1 MKIRKLI
8 EKLQALPEDK
18 KDDDAIIWIED
29 GDRYPVHSV
38 DDTIDGVV
46 ELNAYINE
54 GIASKSYFG
63 LDEQPSPLPANAA
76 IYDTSVYNPSVKPT
90 SERPDED
97 DYEAGVSNE
106 FPSSENRI
114 IAGVDFDDVFNLLT
128 EAMKPILKDYR
139 DKLAKKDDNSSR
151 H

>member
-46 ELNAYINE
+46 ELNAYIND
-54 GIASKSYFG
+54 GIANKSYFS
-63 LDEQPSPLPANAA
+63 LDEQPSPLP
-76 IYDTSVYNPSVKPT
+76 T
-90 SERPDED
+90 RPDED

-106 FPSSENRI
+106 FGGPSSENRI
-114 IAGVDFDDVFNLLT
+114 IAGVDFDDVWNSLQD
-128 EAMKPILKDYR
+128 AMKPILKDYR
-139 DKLAKKDDNSSR
+139 DRLAKKDDNPSI

>member
-38 DDTIDGVV
+38 DDTIEGVV
-46 ELNAYINE
+46 ELNAYIND
-54 GIASKSYFG
+54 GIANKSYFS
-63 LDEQPSPLPANAA
+63 LDEQPSPLPTKRS
-76 IYDTSVYNPSVKPT
+76 IKQGES
-90 SERPDED
+90 
-97 DYEAGVSNE
+97 
-106 FPSSENRI
+106 SSENRI
-114 IAGVDFDDVFNLLT
+114 IAGVDFDDVWNSLQD
-128 EAMKPILKDYR
+128 AMKPILKDYR
-139 DKLAKKDDNSSR
+139 DRLAKKDDNPSI

>member
-1 MKIRKLI
+1 MKVRKLI

-38 DDTIDGVV
+38 DDTIEGGV
-46 ELNAYINE
+46 ELNAYIND
-54 GIASKSYFG
+54 GIANKSYFS
-63 LDEQPSPLPANAA
+63 LDEQPSPLPA
-76 IYDTSVYNPSVKPT
+76 
-90 SERPDED
+90 RPDED

-106 FPSSENRI
+106 FGGPSSENRI
-114 IAGVDFDDVFNLLT
+114 IAGVDFDDVFKLLT

-139 DKLAKKDDNSSR
+139 DKLANKDKNYPSI

>member
-1 MKIRKLI
+1 MKIRELI

-46 ELNAYINE
+46 ELNAYLND
-54 GIASKSYFG
+54 GIANKSYFS
-63 LDEQPSPLPANAA
+63 LDEHPSPLPTKRS
-76 IYDTSVYNPSVKPT
+76 IKQGES
-90 SERPDED
+90 
-97 DYEAGVSNE
+97 
-106 FPSSENRI
+106 SSENRI
-114 IAGVDFDDVFNLLT
+114 IAGVDFDDVWNSLQD
-128 EAMKPILKDYR
+128 AMKPILKDYR
-139 DKLAKKDDNSSR
+139 DRLAKKDDNPSI

>member
-38 DDTIDGVV
+38 DDTIEGVV

-63 LDEQPSPLPANAA
+63 LDEQPSPLPTKRS
-76 IYDTSVYNPSVKPT
+76 IKQGEY
-90 SERPDED
+90 
-97 DYEAGVSNE
+97 
-106 FPSSENRI
+106 SSENRI
-114 IAGVDFDDVFNLLT
+114 IAGVDFDDVWNSLQD
-128 EAMKPILKDYR
+128 AMKPILKDYR
-139 DKLAKKDDNSSR
+139 DRLAKKDDNPSI

>member
-38 DDTIDGVV
+38 DDTIEGVV
-46 ELNAYINE
+46 ELNAYIND
-54 GIASKSYFG
+54 GIANKSYFS
-63 LDEQPSPLPANAA
+63 LDEQPSPLP
-76 IYDTSVYNPSVKPT
+76 T
-90 SERPDED
+90 RPDED

-106 FPSSENRI
+106 FGGPSSENRI
-114 IAGVDFDDVFNLLT
+114 IAGVDFDDVWNSLQD
-128 EAMKPILKDYR
+128 AMKPILKDYR
-139 DKLAKKDDNSSR
+139 DRLAKKDDNPSI

>member
-46 ELNAYINE
+46 ELNAYLND
-54 GIASKSYFG
+54 GIANKSYFS
-63 LDEQPSPLPANAA
+63 LDEQPSPLPPKRS
-76 IYDTSVYNPSVKPT
+76 IKQGES
-90 SERPDED
+90 
-97 DYEAGVSNE
+97 
-106 FPSSENRI
+106 SSENRI
-114 IAGVDFDDVFNLLT
+114 IAGVDFDDVWNSLQD
-128 EAMKPILKDYR
+128 AMKPILKDYR
-139 DKLAKKDDNSSR
+139 DRLAKKDDNPSI

>member
-46 ELNAYINE
+46 ELNAYLND
-54 GIASKSYFG
+54 GIANKSDFS
-63 LDEQPSPLPANAA
+63 LDEQPSPLPTKRS
-76 IYDTSVYNPSVKPT
+76 IKQGES
-90 SERPDED
+90 
-97 DYEAGVSNE
+97 
-106 FPSSENRI
+106 SSENRI
-114 IAGVDFDDVFNLLT
+114 IAGVDFDDVWNSLQD
-128 EAMKPILKDYR
+128 AMKPILKDYR
-139 DKLAKKDDNSSR
+139 DRLAKKDDNPSI

>member
-38 DDTIDGVV
+38 DDTIEGVV
-46 ELNAYINE
+46 ELNAYIND
-54 GIASKSYFG
+54 GIANKSYFS
-63 LDEQPSPLPANAA
+63 LDEQPSPLPTKRS
-76 IYDTSVYNPSVKPT
+76 IKQGEY
-90 SERPDED
+90 
-97 DYEAGVSNE
+97 
-106 FPSSENRI
+106 SSENRI
-114 IAGVDFDDVFNLLT
+114 IAGVDFDDVWNSLT

-139 DKLAKKDDNSSR
+139 DKLAKKDNNYPSI

>member
-1 MKIRKLI
+1 MRLKKRIMKIRKLI

-38 DDTIDGVV
+38 DDTIEGVV
-46 ELNAYINE
+46 ELNAYIND
-54 GIASKSYFG
+54 GIANKSYFS
-63 LDEQPSPLPANAA
+63 LDEQPSPLPA
-76 IYDTSVYNPSVKPT
+76 
-90 SERPDED
+90 RPDED

-114 IAGVDFDDVFNLLT
+114 IAGVDFDDVFKLLT

-139 DKLAKKDDNSSR
+139 DKLANKDKYYPSI

>member
-46 ELNAYINE
+46 ELNAYIND
-54 GIASKSYFG
+54 GIANKSYFS
-63 LDEQPSPLPANAA
+63 LDEQPSPLP
-76 IYDTSVYNPSVKPT
+76 T
-90 SERPDED
+90 RPDED

-114 IAGVDFDDVFNLLT
+114 IAGVDFDDVWNSLT

-139 DKLAKKDDNSSR
+139 DKLAKKDNNYPTI

>member
-46 ELNAYINE
+46 ELNAYIND
-54 GIASKSYFG
+54 GIANKSYFS
-63 LDEQPSPLPANAA
+63 LDEQPSPLP
-76 IYDTSVYNPSVKPT
+76 T
-90 SERPDED
+90 RPDED

-106 FPSSENRI
+106 FGGPSSENRI
-114 IAGVDFDDVFNLLT
+114 IAGVDFDDVWNSLT
-128 EAMKPILKDYR
+128 EAMQPILKDYR
-139 DKLAKKDDNSSR
+139 DRLAKKDDNPSI

>member
-38 DDTIDGVV
+38 DDTIEGVV
-46 ELNAYINE
+46 ELNAYIND
-54 GIASKSYFG
+54 GIANKSYFG
-63 LDEQPSPLPANAA
+63 LDEQPSPLPTKRS
-76 IYDTSVYNPSVKPT
+76 IKQGES
-90 SERPDED
+90 
-97 DYEAGVSNE
+97 
-106 FPSSENRI
+106 SSENRI
-114 IAGVDFDDVFNLLT
+114 IAGVDFDDVWNSLT
-128 EAMKPILKDYR
+128 EAMQPILKDYR
-139 DKLAKKDDNSSR
+139 DKLAKKEDNISP

>member
-46 ELNAYINE
+46 ELNAYIND
-54 GIASKSYFG
+54 GIANKSYFS
-63 LDEQPSPLPANAA
+63 LDEQPSPLPTKRS
-76 IYDTSVYNPSVKPT
+76 IKQGEY
-90 SERPDED
+90 
-97 DYEAGVSNE
+97 
-106 FPSSENRI
+106 SSENRI
-114 IAGVDFDDVFNLLT
+114 IAGVDFDDVWNSLQD
-128 EAMKPILKDYR
+128 AMKPILKDYK
-139 DKLAKKDDNSSR
+139 DKLAKKDNNYPSI

>member
-1 MKIRKLI
+1 MKIRELI

-46 ELNAYINE
+46 ELNAYIND
-54 GIASKSYFG
+54 GIANKSYFS
-63 LDEQPSPLPANAA
+63 LDEQPSPLPTKRS
-76 IYDTSVYNPSVKPT
+76 IKQGES
-90 SERPDED
+90 
-97 DYEAGVSNE
+97 
-106 FPSSENRI
+106 SSENRI
-114 IAGVDFDDVFNLLT
+114 IAGVDFDDVWNSLQD
-128 EAMKPILKDYR
+128 AMKPILKDYR
-139 DKLAKKDDNSSR
+139 DRLAKKDDNPSI

>member
-46 ELNAYINE
+46 ELNAYLND
-54 GIASKSYFG
+54 GIANKSYFS
-63 LDEQPSPLPANAA
+63 LDEQPSPLPTKRS
-76 IYDTSVYNPSVKPT
+76 IKQGES
-90 SERPDED
+90 
-97 DYEAGVSNE
+97 
-106 FPSSENRI
+106 SSENRI
-114 IAGVDFDDVFNLLT
+114 IAGVDFDDVWNSLQDS
-128 EAMKPILKDYR
+128 MKPILKDYR
-139 DKLAKKDDNSSR
+139 DRLAKKDDNPSI

>member
-1 MKIRKLI
+1 MKIRELI
-8 EKLQALPEDK
+8 EELQAVPEDK

-38 DDTIDGVV
+38 DYTIEGVV
-46 ELNAYINE
+46 ELNSYIND
-54 GIASKSYFG
+54 GIANKSYFS
-63 LDEQPSPLPANAA
+63 LDEQPSPLP
-76 IYDTSVYNPSVKPT
+76 T
-90 SERPDED
+90 RPDED

-114 IAGVDFDDVFNLLT
+114 IAGVDFDDVWNSLQD
-128 EAMKPILKDYR
+128 AMKPILKDYR
-139 DKLAKKDDNSSR
+139 DRLAKKEDNSSR

>member
-29 GDRYPVHSV
+29 GDRYPIHSV
-38 DDTIDGVV
+38 DDTIEGVV
-46 ELNAYINE
+46 ELNAYIND
-54 GIASKSYFG
+54 GIANKSYFS
-63 LDEQPSPLPANAA
+63 LDEQPSPLPA
-76 IYDTSVYNPSVKPT
+76 
-90 SERPDED
+90 RPDEED
-97 DYEAGVSNE
+97 FEAGVSNE
-106 FPSSENRI
+106 FICALTNSARANRI
-114 IAGVDFDDVFNLLT
+114 IAGVDFDDVFKLLT

-139 DKLAKKDDNSSR
+139 DKLANKDKDYPSI

>member
-1 MKIRKLI
+1 MKIRELI

-46 ELNAYINE
+46 ELNAYLND
-54 GIASKSYFG
+54 GIANKSYFS
-63 LDEQPSPLPANAA
+63 LDEQPSPLPTKRS
-76 IYDTSVYNPSVKPT
+76 IKQGES
-90 SERPDED
+90 
-97 DYEAGVSNE
+97 
-106 FPSSENRI
+106 SSENRI
-114 IAGVDFDDVFNLLT
+114 IAGVDFDDVWNSLQD
-128 EAMKPILKDYR
+128 AMKPILKDYR
-139 DKLAKKDDNSSR
+139 DRLAKKDDNPSI